1 MGIVLILWKAKASS
15 GNQLLDAYN
24 LAYFFF
30 VWQPIYFWIT
40 AAICIQFQVE
50 AAAFRAVLRTTMT
63 AVGGTLGWFTMMN
76 GYLANN
82 PYFIASITSLF
93 NGVCGLFSPVKS
105 IRYSLFLV
113 AFTFN
118 AVVIC
123 QYFGCCDV
131 AGDTEIYG
139 GKVLSTLLGSVYSI
153 IVSWCILPYYTS
165 QRMLGLENQ
174 ALQDTHGLIE
184 DMYAFL
190 VQQGCISNGESK
202 NSKEENGQAQPD
214 DAPPRSTTWL
224 ERIEKS
230 FDEPL
235 TDIHKEMEL
244 NVVDKKQFLLLTW
257 TILPTPQIVPL
268 IMSRL
273 EALSNYLRESAN
285 LFETKVLSGDC
296 GNRQASLLEHISH
309 AVDQVFE
316 TSDSV
321 IQKCQVTMETSS
333 KADLQM
339 ARETLCASLSDLSNA
354 RAALRVSFA
363 EWERD
368 NSTAEWKPAELKF
381 LSICQ
386 LLLLSIREIEVIGL
400 LLGET
405 EATLD
410 RDRWFSWAASW
421 FGRRPF

>member
-1 MGIVLILWKAKASS
+1 
-15 GNQLLDAYN
+15 
-24 LAYFFF
+24 
-30 VWQPIYFWIT
+30 
-40 AAICIQFQVE
+40 
-50 AAAFRAVLRTTMT
+50 MT

-123 QYFGCCDV
+123 QYFGCCDL

-139 GKVLSTLLGSVYSI
+139 GKVLSTLLGSIYSI

-165 QRMLGLENQ
+165 QRMLGLESQ

-184 DMYAFL
+184 EMYATL
-190 VQQGCISNGESK
+190 VQQGCVTDETNKTPIESHIPI
-202 NSKEENGQAQPD
+202 QPD
-214 DAPPRSTTWL
+214 EAKSRSASWL
-224 ERIEKS
+224 EQIEKS

-235 TDIHKEMEL
+235 TAIHKEMEL
-244 NVVDKKQFLLLTW
+244 NTVDRKQFLLLTW

-268 IMSRL
+268 VMSRL
-273 EALSNYLRESAN
+273 EVLSNYLREAAN
-285 LFETKVLSGDC
+285 LFETEVLSGDC
-296 GNRQASLLEHISH
+296 CNRQASLLKHIAH
-309 AVDQVFE
+309 TVDHVFE

-321 IQKCQVTMETSS
+321 IQKCQVTMEASS
-333 KADLQM
+333 KTALQLD
-339 ARETLCASLSDLSNA
+339 RVTLCSSLTNLSNA

-363 EWERD
+363 EWERN
-368 NSTAEWKPAELKF
+368 NSTKEWKPGELKF

-405 EATLD
+405 EASLD